1 MTRFYGN
8 RALIQNDG
16 PSYRRVKAKFLT
28 MQENLDELSSNF
40 ANSEGLEVVE
50 KRAGSDE
57 RIFELIQK
65 LSNE

>member
-1 MTRFYGN
+1 
-8 RALIQNDG
+8 
-16 PSYRRVKAKFLT
+16 